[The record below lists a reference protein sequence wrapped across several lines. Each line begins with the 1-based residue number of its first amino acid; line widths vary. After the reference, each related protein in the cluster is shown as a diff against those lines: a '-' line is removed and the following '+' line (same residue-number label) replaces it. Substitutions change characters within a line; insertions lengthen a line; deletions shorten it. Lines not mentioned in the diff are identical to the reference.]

1 MPGIF
6 ISYRRSD
13 STDATGRI
21 HDRLVSEFGRG
32 KVFKDVD
39 SIPIGTDFRGHL
51 TDVLNQCRV
60 VIVVV
65 GAGWIDVQ
73 NTANKRR
80 LEDPED
86 FVRIELEAALARDI
100 PVIPVLVGNAVMPTE
115 TQLPRSLAAFAFR
128 QATVVRPDPDFHRDM
143 DRLIKALTGLEPSG
157 SPARW
162 MRGVTKWFRG
172 AKSSSGNSDA
182 TSQSKKAENPPSVP
196 LASAVV
202 DTRPRL
208 SSGGV
213 ASSNPEA
220 NRYFESAMISEQIH
234 ADIPRSH
241 SMLGRALEL
250 DPHFAEARASHG
262 ITNWLLLDSGCS
274 NDSALLSEAEDEMR
288 RALKDDPKVGR
299 AHVGFALVF
308 LMQGRMDLI
317 PAEVEQALKTT
328 PDDKTALHILVHYHQ
343 YSGDYEAARRVGRE
357 ILERYP
363 LFFPPRMIVGD
374 LFRQEGDLVA
384 AIEEQEKILEQEP
397 QNSYALRFLTRTYMD
412 AGKLL
417 QAREA
422 IERTRAEDA
431 GSFYTRLVRGTLA
444 VLEGNPE
451 LGLKEVDR
459 EVLKWGALVAHNT
472 SEVAVFYAM
481 LGEVSEALDWLD
493 RAVRGG
499 DERAEYFQRY
509 PLFENIRDHPRFK
522 QIMATIAY
530 RRTRRSG

>member
-21 HDRLVSEFGRG
+21 HDRLLSEFGRG

-51 TDVLNQCRV
+51 TDVLKQCRV

-65 GAGWIDVQ
+65 GAGWIDAKS
-73 NTANKRR
+73 TSNKRR

-100 PVIPVLVGNAVMPTE
+100 PVIPVLVGNATMPTE
-115 TQLPRSLAAFAFR
+115 TQLPTSLAAFAFR

-143 DRLIKALTGLEPSG
+143 DRLIKALTGLEPSV
-157 SPARW
+157 SPTRW
-162 MRGVTKWFRG
+162 MRAVAKWVRG
-172 AKSSSGNSDA
+172 AKSSGNSA
-182 TSQSKKAENPPSVP
+182 TTGQSKEAEKPALVP

-202 DTRPRL
+202 DARPRL

-220 NRYFESAMISEQIH
+220 NRYFESAMVREQIH

-241 SMLGRALEL
+241 ELLERALEL

-317 PAEVEQALKTT
+317 PAEIEQALQTI
-328 PDDKTALHILVHYHQ
+328 PADKTALHILVHYHQ
-343 YSGDYEAARRVGRE
+343 YSGDYEGARRVGRE
-357 ILERYP
+357 ILERQP

-384 AIEEQEKILEQEP
+384 AMQEQEKILEQEP

-412 AGKLL
+412 AGKLV
-417 QAREA
+417 QARET
-422 IERTRAEDA
+422 IERTRVEDS

-451 LGLKEVDR
+451 LGRREVDR

-472 SEVAVFYAM
+472 SEVAVFYAV
-481 LGEVSEALDWLD
+481 LGEVTEALDWLD

-530 RRTRRSG
+530 RRTQRSG